1 MTIRRLFTKVERD
14 SAEESLKQVFLALYY
29 RHEFARRNEKVFT
42 AGKDIAKSLGLPEE
56 RLKTFVQK
64 GEFLTDA
71 IIRCVETANTRTK
84 RTRADALKAYLKEHA
99 VIPMV
104 WDWDEKRSFFPVGY
118 LDDIA
123 ANFTECLKAFKSLMG
138 FEAYT

>member
-14 SAEESLKQVFLALYY
+14 SAQESLRQVFLALYY
-29 RHEFARRNEKVFT
+29 RHEFARRNEGVFK
-42 AGKDIAKSLGLPEE
+42 AGKKIAKALGLPEE

-71 IIRCVETANTRTK
+71 IIRCVETANTKAKGTRTK
-84 RTRADALKAYLKEHA
+84 ALKDYLKKFA

-118 LDDIA
+118 LDDIEA
-123 ANFTECLKAFKSLMG
+123 KFTECQKAFKSLMG
-138 FEAYT
+138 F